1 MYVIDLAF
9 KSNRKRFSVKETPL
23 IDFGTDTQRS
33 ILALIRQQ
41 APTTRAAL
49 AETSGL
55 TPAAITKITKKMLD
69 EGLIVVTGKQQ
80 GAEVNLVLS

>member
-49 AETSGL
+49 AETS
-55 TPAAITKITKKMLD
+55 
-69 EGLIVVTGKQQ
+69 V
-80 GAEVNLVLS
+80 